1 MENILDY
8 FKRNKMI
15 ILVGL
20 VIIALGTGYYMT
32 QRHQTATVK
41 NDLKTETKVSAAKKD
56 DKVAKAP
63 KSKVVVVDIQG
74 AVKTPGVYRLQAG
87 AIVQDALKMAGGL
100 IPNADVKQLNQAK
113 KLTDQMQIYV
123 PVIGEKG
130 SSPSSAGGSHGGG
143 DKKVVNINSATV
155 DDFKNVSGIGPKKA
169 EKIIAFREKNG
180 EFKQLHDLTKVSGI
194 GEKSLDSLK
203 DQLTV

>member
-8 FKRNKMI
+8 FNRNKMVV
-15 ILVGL
+15 LVGL
-20 VIIALGTGYYMT
+20 VIIALGTGYYLT
-32 QRHQTATVK
+32 QHHQTSTVK
-41 NDLKTETKVSAAKKD
+41 NDLKTETKVLAVKKD

-63 KSKVVVVDIQG
+63 KSKIVVVDIQG

-100 IPNADVKQLNQAK
+100 IPNADIKQLNQAK
-113 KLTDQMQIYV
+113 KLTDQMQIYI
-123 PVIGEKG
+123 PVVGEKG
-130 SSPSSAGGSHGGG
+130 SGPSVGSGNGSGG
-143 DKKVVNINSATV
+143 DKKVVNINTATV